1 MDLQAMLALRATHP
15 DTMVLDVIE
24 LGAELEAEGRPLLLM
39 PQTLEQRWGVNY
51 GAVSWRL
58 SRLRKAELIQYDK
71 GMPGYWLWAV
81 WPNVNFCQSSER

>member
-24 LGAELEAEGRPLLLM
+24 LGLLLEGENRPILMM
-39 PQTLEQRWGVNY
+39 PDSLARRWGVHY
-51 GAVSWRL
+51 GSVSWRI
-58 SRLRKAELIQYDK
+58 SRLQKAGLIQYDK